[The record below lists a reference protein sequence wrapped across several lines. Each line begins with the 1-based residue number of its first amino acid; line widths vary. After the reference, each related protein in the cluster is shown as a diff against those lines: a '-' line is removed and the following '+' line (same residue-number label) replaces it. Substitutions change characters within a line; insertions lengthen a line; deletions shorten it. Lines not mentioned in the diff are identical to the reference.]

1 MQSKASQELI
11 PISEIREDTVILKDG
26 SLRMILMASSINF
39 SLKSENEQRAII
51 SQYQYFLNTLDFS
64 VQFFINSSSL
74 NINPYL
80 AMLKEKEKAQT
91 NELLKIQTRE
101 YSEFIKNFIETNKIM
116 SKTFYVAVPYT
127 PAAAPSAGG
136 FLESLK
142 KLAGRKEKSS
152 AAELEEKFL
161 EHKNQIWQRADAVT
175 EGLARCGVHT
185 APLKTEELIELFY
198 QLYNPGETEENI
210 TLSPEENPPF
220 AEKTYYGFP
229 RFFQIKKKRRK

>member
-152 AAELEEKFL
+152 ATESEEKFL
-161 EHKNQIWQRADAVT
+161 EYKNQLWQRADAVT

-210 TLSPEENPPF
+210 TLSPEANPPL
-220 AEKTYYGFP
+220 AEKT
-229 RFFQIKKKRRK
+229 